1 MQFLRQI
8 SISKRLWLIFLI
20 TVGMFFVFGALA
32 LKQSYEVL
40 HSAKAVKT
48 QHIVEST
55 LGTLEYFHE
64 LEKSGQL
71 TSQQAQDQAK
81 SALSKLRYGRNDYVW
96 INDLGPTMIM
106 HPMSPALDGKDLSG
120 YKDPDGV
127 EIFNEFVRTAKQKGE
142 GFVSYRWPM
151 PGASA
156 PVDKISYV
164 HLFKPWNWIIG
175 SGVYLDD
182 TQDEFRSVAI
192 NASIMSFLII
202 AFIAFLIISIMR
214 SIAKPLESV
223 VEAMQNIA
231 SGDGDLT
238 QELSTH
244 GKDEITQLSLHYN
257 TFALKLR
264 NTIGNLLNSAAT
276 LKQSA
281 EALGNQ
287 ASQALHISED
297 QSQQTEQIATAIN
310 EVTYAVQ
317 DVAKHAEQAAAEVS
331 QATEQAASG
340 QANIDNSLK
349 QTDKLSA
356 TIEQAV
362 DVMQKLAEESSQVGR
377 VLDVIRSIAEQT
389 NLLAL
394 NAAIEAARAGEQGR
408 GFAVVADEV
417 RLLAQRT
424 QQSTDEVQ
432 KMIESLQQNSQAA
445 VQVINQSSSTAQAT
459 VEQAQQAQESLT
471 SISNALHMINGL
483 NASIASA
490 TLQQSHV
497 AEEINQNVTQ
507 VAGLS
512 QSSNEAAHQLSA
524 SSEQLNQL
532 ALELN
537 RQLAQFKV

>member
-1 MQFLRQI
+1 MQFLRQF

-32 LKQSYEVL
+32 LKQSYDL
-40 HSAKAVKT
+40 MHSAKAVKT

-55 LGTLEYFHE
+55 LGTLEHFYE
-64 LEKSGQL
+64 LEKSGRL
-71 TSQQAQDQAK
+71 SSAEAQEQAK
-81 SALSKLRYGRNDYVW
+81 SALNKLRYGRNDYVW
-96 INDLGPTMIM
+96 INDLAPTMLM
-106 HPMSPALDGKDLSG
+106 HTMSPALNGKSLAD

-127 EIFNEFVRTAKQKGE
+127 EIFNEFVRIVKQDGS
-142 GFVSYRWPM
+142 GFLAYRWPM
-151 PGASA
+151 PGANA

-164 HLFKPWNWIIG
+164 QLFKPWNWVIG

-182 TQDEFRSVAI
+182 IQAEFRSAAI
-192 NASIMSFLII
+192 NASIISFIIILVLIL
-202 AFIAFLIISIMR
+202 LIISIMR
-214 SIAKPLESV
+214 SILAPLENV
-223 VEAMQNIA
+223 VDAMQNIA
-231 SGDGDLT
+231 SGDADLT
-238 QELSTH
+238 KELSTN
-244 GKDEITQLSLHYN
+244 GKDEITQLSQHFN

-264 NTIGNLLNSAAT
+264 GTVSHLLSSAVT
-276 LKQSA
+276 LTQAA
-281 EALGNQ
+281 EALGQQ
-287 ASQALHISED
+287 AAQSLSISED

-317 DVAKHAEQAAAEVS
+317 DVAKHAEQAATEVS
-331 QATEQAASG
+331 QATEQAAAG
-340 QANIDNSLK
+340 QANIDNSLQ
-349 QTDKLSA
+349 QTDLLSA
-356 TIEQAV
+356 TIAEAV
-362 DVMQKLAEESSQVGR
+362 NVMQTLAEESSQIGR

-432 KMIESLQQNSQAA
+432 DMIESLQNNSQAA

-459 VEQAQQAQESLT
+459 VEQAHQAQESLS
-471 SISNALHMINGL
+471 SISNALHMINDL
-483 NASIASA
+483 NTSIASA

-512 QSSNEAAHQLSA
+512 LSSNQAAHQLSS

-532 ALELN
+532 AQDLN
-537 RQLAQFKV
+537 RQLGQFKV

>member
-20 TVGMFFVFGALA
+20 AVGMFFVFGALA
-32 LKQSYEVL
+32 LKQSYDL
-40 HSAKAVKT
+40 MHSAKAVKT

-55 LGTLEYFHE
+55 LGTLEYFSG
-64 LEKSGQL
+64 LEKSGEL
-71 TSQQAQDQAK
+71 TTEQAQEHAQK
-81 SALSKLRYGRNDYVW
+81 ALSKLRYGRNDYVW
-96 INDLGPTMIM
+96 INDLAPNMIM

-120 YKDPDGV
+120 YKDPDGKQ
-127 EIFNEFVRTAKQKGE
+127 IFNEFVRIAKQQGS
-142 GFVSYRWPM
+142 GFFSYRWPM

-164 HLFKPWNWIIG
+164 QIFKPWNWVVG

-182 TQDEFRSVAI
+182 IYAEFRSVAI
-192 NASIMSFLII
+192 KAGLISLVVI
-202 AFIAFLIISIMR
+202 VFIALLIISIMR
-214 SIAKPLESV
+214 SIVVPLENV
-223 VEAMQNIA
+223 VVAMHNIA

-238 QELSTH
+238 QELNTY
-244 GKDEITQLSLHYN
+244 GKDEIAELSQNYN

-264 NTIGNLLNSAAT
+264 TTISHLLTSATT

-281 EALGNQ
+281 EALGQQ
-287 ASQALHISED
+287 ASEALDINEN

-317 DVAKHAEQAAAEVS
+317 DVAKHAEQAASEVS
-331 QATEQAASG
+331 QATEQASAG
-340 QANIDNSLK
+340 QANIDNSLR
-349 QTDKLSA
+349 QTDLLSA
-356 TIEQAV
+356 TIAQAV
-362 DVMQKLAEESSQVGR
+362 EVMQKLAEESSQVGR

-432 KMIESLQQNSQAA
+432 TMIESLQNNSQAA
-445 VQVINQSSSTAQAT
+445 VNVINESSSTAQAT
-459 VEQAQQAQESLT
+459 VEQAQQAHESLT
-471 SISNALHMINGL
+471 SISNALHTINDL

-490 TLQQSHV
+490 TLEQSHV
-497 AEEINQNVTQ
+497 AEEINQNVTR

-512 QSSNEAAHQLSA
+512 QSSNDSAHQLSQ

-537 RQLAQFKV
+537 QQLGQFKV

>member
-8 SISKRLWLIFLI
+8 SISKRLWLIFFI

-32 LKQSYEVL
+32 LKQSYEVM
-40 HSAKAVKT
+40 HSAKATKT

-55 LGTLEYFHE
+55 LGTVEYFHE

-71 TSQQAQDQAK
+71 TTQQAQEQAK

-96 INDLGPTMIM
+96 INDLNPTMIM

-120 YKDPDGV
+120 YKDPDGI
-127 EIFNEFVRTAKQKGE
+127 EIFNEFVRTAKQQGS

-164 HLFKPWNWIIG
+164 QLFKPWNWVVG

-182 TQDEFRSVAI
+182 IQSEFRSVAI
-192 NASIMSFLII
+192 SASIMSFVIILFIAVLII
-202 AFIAFLIISIMR
+202 NIMR
-214 SIAKPLESV
+214 SIVKPIENV

-238 QELSTH
+238 QELSVH
-244 GKDEITQLSLHYN
+244 GKDEVTQLSLHYN

-264 NTIGNLLNSAAT
+264 TMISHLLNSAAT

-317 DVAKHAEQAAAEVS
+317 DVAKHAEQAATEVS
-331 QATEQAASG
+331 QATEQANSG
-340 QANIDNSLK
+340 QINIDNSLK

-362 DVMQKLAEESSQVGR
+362 NVMQKLAEESSQVGR

-432 KMIESLQQNSQAA
+432 KMLESLQQNSQAA
-445 VQVINQSSSTAQAT
+445 VQVINESSTTAQAT
-459 VEQAQQAQESLT
+459 VEQAQQAQASLT
-471 SISNALHMINGL
+471 IISNALHMINGL